1 MPSMRIA
8 MIEMSTPTGS
18 MRMATSAERT
28 CIRNTTHTTAT
39 ITLSSTRVHDRF
51 LIARW
56 IRSERS

>member
-1 MPSMRIA
+1 

-18 MRMATSAERT
+18 MRMATSADRT